1 MSRRAPRARA
11 AGFTLIELLVVIA
24 IIAMLIGMLLPAVQ
38 NVREAAA
45 RAKCANHLRQIG
57 LACLNHESGLGR
69 LPPSRL
75 NGETQSW
82 AWLIL
87 PYIEQD
93 NLYRMWAPNTPIYTV
108 PRQDV
113 LTTPIPIYFCP
124 SRRSS
129 NAVSGRA
136 FTQPQGCVE
145 ANSVPGAVGD
155 YGASVGTTGYD
166 DTRLLPVGLQ
176 VVAVPPNGAF
186 TSYTGQRILDLRDG
200 TSHTVLV
207 GEKNVPDNHFGEY
220 PWDCNIYDGHNI
232 VCSTRSAGPGLP
244 LAIGRKD
251 SRRLFGGPHTGLCQ
265 FVFAD
270 GGVRAVKWTASE
282 FVLGQLVHR
291 DDGLVPPS
299 EY

>member
-1 MSRRAPRARA
+1 MSRRALRVHV

-38 NVREAAA
+38 NVREAAS

-82 AWLIL
+82 AWLLL

-93 NLYRMWAPNTPIYTV
+93 NLYRLWAPGTPIHTM
-108 PRQDV
+108 PRPDI

-124 SRRSS
+124 SRRQPG
-129 NAVSGRA
+129 AISGRA
-136 FTQPQGCVE
+136 FTQPQGCVS

-166 DTRLLPVGLQ
+166 EPRLIPAGMQ
-176 VVAVPPNGAF
+176 VAVLAPNGAF
-186 TSYTGQRILDLRDG
+186 HANVGQRILDLRDG
-200 TSHTVLV
+200 TSHTILA
-207 GEKNVPDNHFGEY
+207 GEKNVPDDRFGEY

-244 LAIGRKD
+244 LGVGRKD
-251 SRRLFGGPHTGLCQ
+251 TRRLFGGPHVGLCQ

-270 GGVRAVKWTASE
+270 GGVRSVRWTTSE
-282 FVLGQLVHR
+282 FVLGQLVHVN
-291 DDGLVPPS
+291 DGLIPPS